1 MFRFD
6 TWHSLYC
13 AFYAVIGRLL
23 VLILS
28 TVHCTPFTFAVSYF
42 TVLHLFAS
50 VSPLPPLLTT
60 FSFITFIQAVEAL
73 LATTHVATSVE
84 NLGTGLKTAGHFSKI
99 YIQSVTVL
107 NRTKAFGGDAWRVR
121 VQGPAGSSQDDTDLA
136 VTLPTPEVKI
146 TRSVTTTT
154 IVEISPFSIRSL
166 VGVSFSPLIQDTSVL
181 SRIEFTLSEQNGKTN
196 ESSRFESRKIFSGL
210 ISQKSHRI
218 NYVIR

>member
-1 MFRFD
+1 MQLTD
-6 TWHSLYC
+6 ITANMMVS
-13 AFYAVIGRLL
+13 
-23 VLILS
+23 ILNDPEE
-28 TVHCTPFTFAVSYF
+28 PFTPELEQ
-42 TVLHLFAS
+42 T
-50 VSPLPPLLTT
+50 
-60 FSFITFIQAVEAL
+60 
-73 LATTHVATSVE
+73 ATSV
-84 NLGTGLKTAGHFSKI
+84 TGCLTNILKSA
-99 YIQSVTVL
+99 
-107 NRTKAFGGDAWRVR
+107 
-121 VQGPAGSSQDDTDLA
+121 AGSSQDDTDLA

-210 ISQKSHRI
+210 ISQKSHPI